1 MKATITF
8 ELEDVPGPLRS
19 ALVEALEQGTRDPKG
34 GPEMDKDAA
43 WWLAEGRADELL
55 GYLTEGA
62 SVALEAMAKR
72 APEAPIAEVQQEVSI
87 KHPKATDAN
96 VYGGILSSFGHAK
109 NRMNAPR
116 RVFEVDE
123 RRRLYLM
130 HPNVAGAMLNALRR
144 RRNEPVKASG

>member
-8 ELEDVPGPLRS
+8 ELQDVPGPLRS
-19 ALVEALEQGTRDPKG
+19 ALIEALEQGTHDRKRGAEIDQ
-34 GPEMDKDAA
+34 DAA
-43 WWLAEGRADELL
+43 WWLAEGRADKLL
-55 GYLTEGA
+55 DYLTEGA
-62 SVALEAMAKR
+62 RAALEAMAKR
-72 APEAPIAEVQQEVSI
+72 APEAPIAEVQEEVSI

-109 NRMNAPR
+109 NRMKAPR

-130 HPNVAGAMLNALRR
+130 HPDVAGAMLNALRR
-144 RRNEPVKASG
+144 RRNG